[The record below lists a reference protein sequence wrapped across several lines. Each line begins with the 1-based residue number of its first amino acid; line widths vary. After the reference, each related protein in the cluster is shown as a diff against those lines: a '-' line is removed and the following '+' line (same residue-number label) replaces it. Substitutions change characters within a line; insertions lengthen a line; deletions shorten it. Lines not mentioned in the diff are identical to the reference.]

1 MPRLNCA
8 PTFLAPVFLAA
19 SLAVTVLSGATEAAE
34 KYGMSGAPRG
44 GPFSFTCP
52 AGNYVVGIAG
62 RVGDK
67 LDHMAPLCAPW
78 ADGQLGNQ
86 IVGMPYGA
94 SLEGTPTSA
103 ICTGATAVGALES
116 NIPFVSLT
124 CVGVLS
130 PHKPD
135 GVPHEFGSNK
145 PGGQNQKSVCPP
157 DQLAVGIKGHAGQ
170 YVSAIDLICGPAPQ
184 K

>member
-8 PTFLAPVFLAA
+8 PTFLAPAFLAA
-19 SLAVTVLSGATEAAE
+19 SLAVTVLSGAAAAE
-34 KYGMSGAPRG
+34 QKYGMSGAPHA

-52 AGNYVVGIAG
+52 AGNYLVGIAG
-62 RVGDK
+62 RAGDK
-67 LDHMAPLCAPW
+67 LDHVAPLCAPW
-78 ADGQLGNQ
+78 ANGALGNQ
-86 IVGMPYGA
+86 TVGMPFGE
-94 SLEGTPTSA
+94 SLDGTPTSA
-103 ICTGATAVGALES
+103 ICTNATAVSALES

-124 CVGVLS
+124 CVGVLP

-135 GVPHEFGSNK
+135 GAKHEFGSNS